1 MSYNQLHNI
10 IVFFNFVSLNALHV
24 GVFSLSFS
32 NAKFKTQTAKVILQ
46 FPFI

>member
-10 IVFFNFVSLNALHV
+10 TVFFNLVSLSALHI
-24 GVFSLSFS
+24 GVFSFSFS
-32 NAKFKTQTAKVILQ
+32 NAKFKTQAAKVILQ